1 MFPFWEISEDIS
13 FNKVILVTKK
23 STILIVNAGSS
34 TIKYALYNVDD
45 LSVLKHKTIEI
56 NSKDEYETAFQSLYK
71 LIDDNNIVG
80 VGHRVVHGGRK
91 YAEPQKIDAHVL
103 SDLEELTQLAPLH
116 QPHNL
121 KTVKL
126 VLEKHPDL
134 PQIACFDTAFHQGK
148 PRLNQ
153 IFPIPRAMTDEGII
167 RYGFHGS
174 SYEYIASV
182 LPQYAGEAAKGR
194 VIVAHLGSGASLCAM
209 KDCKSIAT
217 TMGITALGG
226 LMMSTRA
233 GDLDPGV
240 ILYLMEQK
248 GMSVKEVS
256 EVLYKKSGLKGVSG
270 LTGDM
275 RDLENSKA
283 PEAAE
288 AVDLF
293 CLQAAKHIASL
304 TVDIGGLDALVFTA
318 GIGENSP
325 AVRQKICEHLQH
337 LGISI
342 NSAKNKTN
350 DHNLNVD
357 NSTVKVYVINTNEEL
372 MMAQHVKASL

>member
-1 MFPFWEISEDIS
+1 MTEE
-13 FNKVILVTKK
+13 
-23 STILIVNAGSS
+23 STILIINAGSS
-34 TIKYALYNVDD
+34 TIKYALYKAND
-45 LSVLKHKTIEI
+45 LSVLKRKTLEI
-56 NSKDEYETAFQSLYK
+56 QNKDEYEAAFQGILK
-71 LIDDNNIVG
+71 LIDDNNVVG
-80 VGHRVVHGGRK
+80 MGHRVVHGGRK
-91 YAEPQKIDAHVL
+91 YAAPQKIDAHVL
-103 SDLEELTQLAPLH
+103 ADLEELTQLAPLH

-121 KTVKL
+121 KAVKL
-126 VLEKHPDL
+126 VLDKYPDL
-134 PQIACFDTAFHQGK
+134 LQVACFDTAFHQGK

-182 LPQYAGEAAKGR
+182 LPQYAGKTANGS

-209 KDCKSIAT
+209 KNRKSIAT
-217 TMGITALGG
+217 TMGVTALGG

-233 GDLDPGV
+233 GDIDPGV

-248 GMSVKEVS
+248 GMSAEDVS

-275 RDLENSKA
+275 RDLEKSKA

-337 LGISI
+337 LGISVD
-342 NSAKNKTN
+342 NAKNKTN
-350 DHNLNVD
+350 SSKIYTDD
-357 NSTVKVYVINTNEEL
+357 SAAQVYVIKTNEEL
-372 MMAQHVKASL
+372 MMAQHVETALQNKLSIAI